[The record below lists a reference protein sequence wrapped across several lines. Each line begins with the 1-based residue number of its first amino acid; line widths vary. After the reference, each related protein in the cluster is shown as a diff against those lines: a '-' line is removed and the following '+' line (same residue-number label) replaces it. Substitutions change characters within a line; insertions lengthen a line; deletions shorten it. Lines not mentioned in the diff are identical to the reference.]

1 MALTVLGVVI
11 ISWPRRE
18 APAVP
23 AVRVERGWATFLRQ
37 HRPFVVVELLVLGAA
52 LTLDVIVTLH
62 PAPLPGDVGSVLDL
76 QRLLLPHKALTLWL
90 GQVSTVTWPITAL
103 ETILAA
109 VALLLL
115 LHRWLDALLVAV
127 LTGLG
132 SGSSYL
138 TSLLIQRPRPAGHGI
153 YVLWHMVLVTV
164 IVVIGPS
171 RILEG
176 EHWLSDVVAGYLY
189 GAFWLLLGIYVYGWA
204 ARRWPRLLG
213 SGEQKSATA

>member
-1 MALTVLGVVI
+1 VQTVIPIACAPLFFGERWPTGLVAQALLVGGMALTVLGVVI

-90 GQVSTVTWPITAL
+90 EQVSTVTWPITAL

-115 LHRWLDALLVAV
+115 LHRWLYVGKNHRTAAP
-127 LTGLG
+127 
-132 SGSSYL
+132 
-138 TSLLIQRPRPAGHGI
+138 RRPAK
-153 YVLWHMVLVTV
+153 
-164 IVVIGPS
+164 
-171 RILEG
+171 RIPTK
-176 EHWLSDVVAGYLY
+176 VC
-189 GAFWLLLGIYVYGWA
+189 
-204 ARRWPRLLG
+204 
-213 SGEQKSATA
+213 